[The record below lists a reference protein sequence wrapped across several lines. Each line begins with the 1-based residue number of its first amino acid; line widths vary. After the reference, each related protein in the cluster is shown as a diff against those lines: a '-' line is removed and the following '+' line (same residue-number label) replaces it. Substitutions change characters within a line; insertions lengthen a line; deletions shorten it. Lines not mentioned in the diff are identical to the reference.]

1 MNRMFLLIY
10 IYAIYNRF
18 YLFFFF
24 WRMYWSDSG
33 ELYYWYY
40 FTRYL
45 FCSRTFHYVLSLGA
59 VYTMFSCF
67 YTYFNYFNSHFYINE
82 FLGCIHF
89 MLLFISSNTIFC
101 SMHSLGILG
110 LPRRIFDYPITY
122 FRFHWFQSFGIIG
135 IALSLAL
142 FVTLIT
148 LLLIS
153 FLLRIELFYL
163 ILELFLLFFY
173 LQYAIVTS
181 D

>member
-59 VYTMFSCF
+59 IYTICSCF

-142 FVTLIT
+142 FVSLV
-148 LLLIS
+148 LS
-153 FLLRIELFYL
+153 FLSLVGNRASRGLFRCTGLFNLFYL
-163 ILELFLLFFY
+163 IY
-173 LQYAIVTS
+173 